1 LDDVPAVGPKQN
13 EDRTTG
19 ISSAGGCSSF
29 TGGLMPL
36 VGPIGIG
43 KNDCLWRYR
52 NLPVR
57 GSSSGGVAR
66 IQNHSGVRRVE
77 VSMTRWVF
85 VPIFALFS
93 VLGASTVALAQ
104 MTIDVSKI
112 TCDQFLAG
120 KVQDSR
126 SVTVWLSGYYH
137 GLHNNTVL
145 DVNALQQDSQAVM
158 YYCISHPN
166 VILMDAVTTLFEKK

>member
-1 LDDVPAVGPKQN
+1 
-13 EDRTTG
+13 
-19 ISSAGGCSSF
+19 
-29 TGGLMPL
+29 
-36 VGPIGIG
+36 
-43 KNDCLWRYR
+43 
-52 NLPVR
+52 
-57 GSSSGGVAR
+57 
-66 IQNHSGVRRVE
+66 
-77 VSMTRWVF
+77 MTRWLF
-85 VPIFALFS
+85 VPLFALFN

-137 GLHNNTVL
+137 GMHKNTVL
-145 DVNALQQDSQAVM
+145 DVNALQQESQAVM
-158 YYCISHPN
+158 DYCISHPN